1 MSDSKKLQTL
11 EKLIDKNIKAA
22 WYQNG
27 LILMK
32 IRDERLYEKK
42 YITFE
47 NYLETRWEFGQ
58 KRRGYQIINAAD
70 LTQKIAFYQAE
81 ILTDK
86 DEKSEPVVHF
96 LPSYERHLRPLIDSL
111 KTDSERIAV
120 WQNVVYDSKGEK
132 VNITA
137 SYVQKKVDDFIASG
151 EVIEDVEFET
161 KGFTS
166 ATLATLNTGDEESY
180 TPEKYLES
188 ARLVM
193 GCIDLDPASNPMAQ
207 KNVNADI
214 YYTQADD
221 GLTKQWKGKVW
232 MNPPYTA
239 RIINIFLEKLVGHFE
254 NNEVTEAIVL
264 TNNNTDTSWFHKSA
278 QQASA
283 ICFTAGRINFLKRDG
298 STSSPTNGQSFFYF
312 GKNPEVFNKEFSQ
325 YGLVMV
331 KA

>member
-1 MSDSKKLQTL
+1 MSDSKKLITL

-42 YITFE
+42 YTTFE

-86 DEKSEPVVHF
+86 DEKSAQIVHF
-96 LPSYERHLRPLIDSL
+96 LPSLESHLRPLIDSL

-120 WQNVVYDSKGEK
+120 WKNVVYDSQGDEVK
-132 VNITA
+132 ITA
-137 SYVQKKVDDFIASG
+137 AYVQNKVDEFIASG
-151 EVIEDVEFET
+151 EVIEDIEFET

-193 GCIDLDPASNPMAQ
+193 GSIDLDPASNPMAQ

-239 RIINIFLEKLVGHFE
+239 RIINIFLEKLVSHFE

-312 GKNPEVFNKEFSQ
+312 GNNPEVFNKEFSQ

>member
-47 NYLETRWEFGQ
+47 NYLKTRWEFGQ
-58 KRRGYQIINAAD
+58 KSRGYQIINAAD
-70 LTQKIAFYQAE
+70 LTQKIAFYQAG

-86 DEKSEPVVHF
+86 DEKSPQIVHF
-96 LPSYERHLRPLIDSL
+96 LPSLESHLRPLIDSL

-137 SYVQKKVDDFIASG
+137 SYVQKKVNDFIASG
-151 EVIEDVEFET
+151 EVIEDIEFET

-193 GCIDLDPASNPMAQ
+193 GGIDLDPASNPMAQ

>member
-1 MSDSKKLQTL
+1 MSDSKKLITL

-86 DEKSEPVVHF
+86 DEKSAQVVHF
-96 LPSYERHLRPLIDSL
+96 LPSLESHLRPLIDSL

-120 WQNVVYDSKGEK
+120 WQNVVYDSKGEEVK
-132 VNITA
+132 ITA

-151 EVIEDVEFET
+151 EVVEDVEFET

-193 GCIDLDPASNPMAQ
+193 GGIDLDPASNPMAQ

-312 GKNPEVFNKEFSQ
+312 GNNPEVFNKEFSQ

>member
-1 MSDSKKLQTL
+1 MSDSKKLITL

-47 NYLETRWEFGQ
+47 SYLETRWEFGQ

-86 DEKSEPVVHF
+86 DEKSAQFVHF
-96 LPSYERHLRPLIDSL
+96 LPSLESHLRPLIDSL

-120 WQNVVYDSKGEK
+120 WQNVVYDSKGEEVK
-132 VNITA
+132 ITA
-137 SYVQKKVDDFIASG
+137 AFVQKKVDDFIASG

-193 GCIDLDPASNPMAQ
+193 GGIDLDPASNPMAQ

-312 GKNPEVFNKEFSQ
+312 GNNPEVFNKEFSQ